1 MINCYQG
8 QIMSERI
15 IRMRM
20 QDEVYKKYKK
30 FCIDKDLSI
39 SKQTENLILNFVDN
53 VEKSDEH
60 LKECLKYSKE
70 IKK

>member
-1 MINCYQG
+1 
-8 QIMSERI
+8 
-15 IRMRM
+15 M